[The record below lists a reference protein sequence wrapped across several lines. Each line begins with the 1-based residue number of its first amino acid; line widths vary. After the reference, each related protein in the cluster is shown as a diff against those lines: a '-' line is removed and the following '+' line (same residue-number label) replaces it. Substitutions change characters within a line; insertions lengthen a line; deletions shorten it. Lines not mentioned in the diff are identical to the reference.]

1 MSSQDEEQEGR
12 IVAAVLIAALVLV
25 VGLVVGVAIQKVRSF
40 GAAKAPAAVTATAGG
55 AAGGAAAGAAATG
68 AAAVTTA
75 SADGAAAQAAA
86 PAADAAA
93 GKDDASVVVEN
104 GVVKFYFASGKSDLA
119 PGAVDALADAIAA
132 GKAGKK
138 LVISGFHDS
147 TGDPAKN
154 AELAKLRA
162 FAVRDA
168 LKGAGVAESG
178 IELKKPETATG
189 SGNNAEARRVEV
201 VIAS

>member
-40 GAAKAPAAVTATAGG
+40 GAAKAPAAVTA
-55 AAGGAAAGAAATG
+55 AAGDAANGAAAGAAATG
-68 AAAVTTA
+68 AAAVATA
-75 SADGAAAQAAA
+75 AADGAVAQAAA
-86 PAADAAA
+86 PVANAAA

-201 VIAS
+201 MIAP

>member
-12 IVAAVLIAALVLV
+12 IVAAVLIAALVLT
-25 VGLVVGVAIQKVRSF
+25 VGLVVGVAIQKARSF
-40 GAAKAPAAVTATAGG
+40 GAAKAPAA
-55 AAGGAAAGAAATG
+55 
-68 AAAVTTA
+68 AAV
-75 SADGAAAQAAA
+75 AA

-93 GKDDASVVVEN
+93 TPAAPAADAAAAAPAANATAAKDDASVVVEN

-119 PGAVDALADAIAA
+119 PGAVEALADAIAA

-168 LKGAGVAESG
+168 LKTAGVAESG

-201 VIAS
+201 MIAP